1 MNSSA
6 NSILVAGIG
15 NIFMGDDAFGVE
27 TIRRLQSHKLPD
39 RVRAVDFGIRSYDLA
54 YAIAGDTDV
63 VILVDATP
71 RGDSPGTLYLIEPE
85 LDNLQESGTVA
96 INGHTLN
103 PVSVLLMA
111 RSLNSDALRPGRIYL
126 IGCEPAT
133 LESVDGKME
142 LSRAAR
148 AAVPGAVR
156 MIRTLIR
163 NLLSHEKPNNKSVSK
178 AACDQGGNTH
188 ARRRDHRRD
197 DSVGN
202 HRRFRQ

>member
-1 MNSSA
+1 MKPPVT
-6 NSILVAGIG
+6 SILVAGIG

-27 TIRRLQSHKLPD
+27 TIRLLQSRRLPE

-54 YAIAGDTDV
+54 YAIAGDVDV

-71 RGDSPGTLYLIEPE
+71 RGDAPGTLYLIEPE
-85 LDNLQESGTVA
+85 LNGLTDSDTAA

-126 IGCEPAT
+126 VGCEPAT
-133 LESVDGKME
+133 LECEDGNME
-142 LSRAAR
+142 LSRAAK

-163 NLLSHEKPNNKSVSK
+163 NLLSHEKPIHRAVSK
-178 AACDQGGNTH
+178 AARDQGGNTH
-188 ARRRDHRRD
+188 ALRRNHRRNGPTGDHRRL
-197 DSVGN
+197 SA
-202 HRRFRQ
+202 